1 MIKLNFENCLQL
13 LLKVEDQSIEPDD
26 IPLLKV
32 KHEQWQQCL
41 SINLFQLDK
50 ENKLYSFVKPAKF
63 YNPKRIVEQGYLLIY
78 LPHSVEQEID
88 AAWQQSPSKAWLLAG
103 LAQSICY
110 AAATKILGAQT
121 CLALPPINDE
131 LAKFMNEFGM
141 LKAGHLNYKFAL
153 FSFYPA
159 QASCDFCALKANC
172 PKI

>member
-1 MIKLNFENCLQL
+1 M
-13 LLKVEDQSIEPDD
+13 
-26 IPLLKV
+26 
-32 KHEQWQQCL
+32 
-41 SINLFQLDK
+41 
-50 ENKLYSFVKPAKF
+50 
-63 YNPKRIVEQGYLLIY
+63 
-78 LPHSVEQEID
+78 EQEID

>member
-1 MIKLNFENCLQL
+1 MIELNFENCLQL
-13 LLKVEDQSIEPDD
+13 LLKAEDQSVEQDD

-32 KHEQWQQCL
+32 KLEHWQQCL
-41 SINLFQLDK
+41 SINIFQLDK
-50 ENKLYSFVKPAKF
+50 ESKSYAFLKPAKF
-63 YNPKRIVEQGYLLIY
+63 SSPKHIVEQGYLLIY

-88 AAWQQSPSKAWLLAG
+88 AVWQQSPSKAWLLTG

-110 AAATKILGAQT
+110 VAATKILGAQT
-121 CLALPPINDE
+121 CLPMPPISEE
-131 LAKFMNEFGM
+131 LAKFMNEFAM

-159 QASCDFCALKANC
+159 QKTCDFCVLKANC